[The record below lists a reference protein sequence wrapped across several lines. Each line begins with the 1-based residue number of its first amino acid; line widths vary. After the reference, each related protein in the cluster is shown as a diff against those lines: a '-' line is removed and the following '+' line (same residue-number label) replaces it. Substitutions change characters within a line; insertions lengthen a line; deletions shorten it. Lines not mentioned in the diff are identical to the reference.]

1 MACPVCGSSQ
11 TTEIVERSKP
21 YAARV
26 VCAECGV
33 LLVRVKDEDGKL
45 IRKIREEE

>member
-11 TTEIVERSKP
+11 TTEIVENSKP

-26 VCAECGV
+26 VYAEC
-33 LLVRVKDEDGKL
+33 GKL